1 MTRHVVFDFDGVL
14 CNSLAVCIEEYERLR
29 VSEFP
34 ELPQVS
40 LPYRMDEVYQGL
52 LKHSLDKWIG
62 HARTAAFFDLH
73 SAAMDKRS
81 GDVQVF
87 PGVGKL
93 LESMPMQSASI
104 VSSAH
109 DSLIK
114 RVLSV
119 DGKLPRSLS
128 FIEGREAQESKSDKI
143 FRILQSMRLSSR
155 DAFYVGDLESDLLYC
170 QQIPMRCVLVT
181 YGYHTSGYLTS
192 CADGAYAVVDS
203 VEQLTALIYEEL
215 LGEKFAEEQERAA
228 PRAVGN
234 GLSGVY

>member
-1 MTRHVVFDFDGVL
+1 MTRHVIFDFDGVL

-29 VSEFP
+29 LSEFP

-40 LPYRMDEVYQGL
+40 LPCRMDGIYHGL

-62 HARTAAFFDLH
+62 HARTVAFFDLH

-81 GDVQVF
+81 GDVEVF
-87 PGVGKL
+87 PGVRKL
-93 LESMPMQSASI
+93 LESMPAQSASI
-104 VSSAH
+104 VSSAR

-119 DGKLPRSLS
+119 DGKLPRSLA
-128 FIEGREAQESKSDKI
+128 FIEGRETRESKSDKI
-143 FRILQSMRLSSR
+143 LRILQSMRLSSH

-181 YGYHTSGYLTS
+181 YGYHTANYLAA
-192 CADGAYAVVDS
+192 CADSAYAVIGS
-203 VEQLTALIYEEL
+203 VEQLTALICEEI
-215 LGEKFAEEQERAA
+215 LGRSSLKNE
-228 PRAVGN
+228 N
-234 GLSGVY
+234 GRC